1 MASPGKRDFRNPS
14 GLLRRR
20 WHHRGRAVDHVSSGE
35 VAATLLVLACASM
48 VQATAGFGF
57 ALLSMPLLSTIIGPP
72 SALAVT
78 SLVAIVNSGT
88 TAIVSRTE
96 ADRTLL
102 RRLVVAA
109 IVGMPAGL
117 WLLETVSVRTMQ
129 LVISATVALSAVLLG
144 SGLRLRRVG
153 ATTDI
158 AAGLLSGALG
168 TSTGTSGPPIVISLQ
183 SRALPAATLRA
194 TISTQFAATGWIGVV
209 LLSVRG
215 HVDRADVLVALAAL
229 PVLLVSWTIGARSFR
244 RLTQTHYDALVV
256 VLLLVAAGVGAVR
269 AL

>member
-1 MASPGKRDFRNPS
+1 
-14 GLLRRR
+14 
-20 WHHRGRAVDHVSSGE
+20 VDHVSSGE
-35 VAATLLVLACASM
+35 VAATLLVLAFASM

-78 SLVAIVNSGT
+78 SMVSIVNSGT
-88 TAIVSRTE
+88 TAVVSRAD

-109 IVGMPAGL
+109 VAGMPVGL
-117 WLLETVSVRTMQ
+117 WLLESVSVRTMQ
-129 LVISATVALSAVLLG
+129 LVISATVAVSAVLLG

-158 AAGLLSGALG
+158 AAGLVSGVLG

-183 SRALPAATLRA
+183 SRNMAASKLRA
-194 TISTQFAATGWIGVV
+194 TTATQFAATGWISVV
-209 LLSVRG
+209 LLSARG
-215 HVDRADVLVALAAL
+215 HVRREDVFVALAAL
-229 PVLLVSWTIGARSFR
+229 PVLLVSWSIGARSFR

-256 VLLLVAAGVGAVR
+256 VLLLAAAAAGAIR

>member
-78 SLVAIVNSGT
+78 SLVAIVNSG
-88 TAIVSRTE
+88 TE

-194 TISTQFAATGWIGVV
+194 TISTQFAATGWISVG